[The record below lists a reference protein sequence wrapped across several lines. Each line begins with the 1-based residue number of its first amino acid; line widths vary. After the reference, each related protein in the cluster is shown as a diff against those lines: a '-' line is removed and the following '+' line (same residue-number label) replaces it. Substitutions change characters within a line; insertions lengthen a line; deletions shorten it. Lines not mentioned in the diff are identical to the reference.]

1 MLLYANITMEEIIQK
16 FKLFWQYPVI
26 TEKTFYE
33 QNKNNDAYIGFPW
46 ATIIDKRYNLNVI
59 YKILCDHI
67 SSQTFYYTCCQH
79 ISFRNLIPL
88 FKALNI
94 NVVYSPHKIKG
105 EDQISGI
112 VIKPCPLYAV
122 NYEDETR
129 NMKFKNIDLLN
140 CPRPFLYSFV
150 GGYQNGYISNIRNN
164 IFKLKKRDD
173 IYIQNT
179 GDWHFNQLVYHS
191 SQNNELKE
199 NINDNHNKKT
209 DMYNEILLSSRYSL
223 CPSGSGP
230 NSIRFWESL
239 AVGSIPILLAD
250 TLDLPYHPLWKNS
263 IIVVPEKNI
272 NNIDTIL
279 QQISSQ
285 KEEEMK
291 RNALKLYQYYR
302 TCFSGI
308 STIPPK
314 RLFTSYL
321 CDESEEIIQ
330 DILQQ
335 WKVKN
340 PEFDIRYFSDKDVLS
355 FFKNYTPYYD
365 LVLHMKNGVAKAD
378 FFRICYIQKF
388 GGYWFDLDLEPRK
401 IDIPTFGSVHLFDC
415 GYKNISYMF
424 IGGSPQQSLFEDI
437 IKKVAENIKNQLHA
451 KTKHVMDITGPRII
465 QSILFSK
472 IDIKNKDGC
481 FMGHDIPHLYLS
493 NTPYEFLYQKHL
505 FKSTKTNVYK
515 VLQSKYKKK
524 AYQQYDFI

>member
-1 MLLYANITMEEIIQK
+1 MEEIIKQY
-16 FKLFWQYPVI
+16 KLFWQYPVI

-33 QNKNNDAYIGFPW
+33 QNKNNSSFIGFPW
-46 ATIIDKRYNLNVI
+46 ATIIDKRYNLNI
-59 YKILCDHI
+59 IFKILKSHI
-67 SSQTFYYTCCQH
+67 SSNTFQYTCCQH

-105 EDQISGI
+105 EDKIDGI

-122 NYEDETR
+122 NYEDESR

-140 CPRPFLYSFV
+140 CPRPLLYSFV
-150 GGYQNGYISNIRNN
+150 GGYQNGYLSNIRNN

-179 GDWHFNQLVYHS
+179 GDWHFNQLVYHP
-191 SQNNELKE
+191 SQSNDLKE

-239 AVGSIPILLAD
+239 AVGSIPVLLAD
-250 TLDLPYHPLWKNS
+250 TLELPENNLWKDS
-263 IIVVPEKNI
+263 IVIVPEKNI
-272 NNIDTIL
+272 INIDTIL
-279 QQISSQ
+279 EQISSQ
-285 KEEEMK
+285 KEEEMR

-321 CDESEEIIQ
+321 CEESDEIIQ
-330 DILQQ
+330 SILQQ
-335 WKVKN
+335 WKLKN
-340 PEFDIRYFSDKDVLS
+340 PEFEICYFSDEDVHS
-355 FFKNYTPYYD
+355 FFKNHTPYYE
-365 LVLHMKNGVAKAD
+365 LVLQMKNGVAKAD
-378 FFRICYIQKF
+378 FFRICYIQTF
-388 GGYWFDLDLEPRK
+388 GGYWFDLDLEPRT

-415 GYKNISYMF
+415 GYQNISYMF
-424 IGGSPQQSLFEDI
+424 IGGSPKQLLFEEI
-437 IKKVAENIKNQLHA
+437 VKQVAENIKNQIQK
-451 KTKHVMDITGPRII
+451 KTKHVMEITGPRII

-472 IDIKNKDGC
+472 LNIQNNDGC
-481 FMGHDIPHLYLS
+481 FTGYEKPNIFLA
-493 NTPYEFLYQKHL
+493 NTPFEFLYKKQIFNSH
-505 FKSTKTNVYK
+505 KTNIYQT
-515 VLQSKYKKK
+515 LQSKYKKK
-524 AYQQYDFI
+524 SYQQYNFI

>member
-1 MLLYANITMEEIIQK
+1 MEEIIQN

-67 SSQTFYYTCCQH
+67 SSKKFHYTCCQH

-105 EDQISGI
+105 EDQINGI

-140 CPRPFLYSFV
+140 CPRPLLYSFV
-150 GGYQNGYISNIRNN
+150 GGYQNGYLSNIRNN

-191 SQNNELKE
+191 SQNDELKE

-250 TLDLPYHPLWKNS
+250 TLELPENNLWKYS
-263 IIVVPEKNI
+263 IITLSEKDLHLL
-272 NNIDTIL
+272 NNII
-279 QQISSQ
+279 
-285 KEEEMK
+285 
-291 RNALKLYQYYR
+291 
-302 TCFSGI
+302 
-308 STIPPK
+308 
-314 RLFTSYL
+314 
-321 CDESEEIIQ
+321 
-330 DILQQ
+330 
-335 WKVKN
+335 
-340 PEFDIRYFSDKDVLS
+340 
-355 FFKNYTPYYD
+355 
-365 LVLHMKNGVAKAD
+365 
-378 FFRICYIQKF
+378 
-388 GGYWFDLDLEPRK
+388 
-401 IDIPTFGSVHLFDC
+401 
-415 GYKNISYMF
+415 
-424 IGGSPQQSLFEDI
+424 
-437 IKKVAENIKNQLHA
+437 
-451 KTKHVMDITGPRII
+451 
-465 QSILFSK
+465 SK
-472 IDIKNKDGC
+472 IDIQTENNMRKNCIK
-481 FMGHDIPHLYLS
+481 LY
-493 NTPYEFLYQKHL
+493 NYYRD
-505 FKSTKTNVYK
+505 NYNN
-515 VLQSKYKKK
+515 Y
-524 AYQQYDFI
+524 